1 MSSMDTMLAGVLKKA
16 LPPEVMELLTAE
28 KIKEISEGI
37 NAYIVNTRDSLERI
51 EAQNYAILKA
61 VEELTNDGH
70 NSSGEPSLIG
80 SGNA

>member
-16 LPPEVMELLTAE
+16 LPPEVLSLLTPE

-51 EAQNYAILKA
+51 EAQNMVILKA
-61 VEELTNDGH
+61 IEDLNNGGH
-70 NSSGEPSLIG
+70 NCSGEPFLVG